1 MKKNYESPK
10 AEKMEFNYSEAVVAA
25 SGQITCGNTTTY
37 KDTNDIS
44 LYCTV
49 TEVHHEVADVY

>member
-1 MKKNYESPK
+1 MKKAYVSPM
-10 AEKMEFNYSEAVVAA
+10 AEKTEFNYSDVVVA
-25 SGQITCGNTTTY
+25 SGSIKCGNTTTY

-49 TEVHHEVADVY
+49 TEVHHEVRDVY

>member
-1 MKKNYESPK
+1 MKKAYVSPK
-10 AEKMEFNYSEAVVAA
+10 AEKTEFNYSDVVVA
-25 SGQITCGNTTTY
+25 SSIKCGNTTTY

-49 TEVHHEVADVY
+49 TEVHHEVADTY

>member
-1 MKKNYESPK
+1 MKKAYVSPK
-10 AEKMEFNYSEAVVAA
+10 AEKTEFNYSDVVVA
-25 SGQITCGNTTTY
+25 SNSIKCGNTTTY

-49 TEVHHEVADVY
+49 TEVHHEVRDVY